1 MSGIEDVAK
10 SLGIDIVSS
19 PEQVSGEQ
27 TAPEVVE
34 STEPVLGAEE
44 ETATEESDVLE
55 NNDTPTTE
63 EEVAT
68 ETESVEQVGEV
79 ANSPDSEPVS
89 EPTDSEVATT
99 PSVSFDD
106 ADVLKALSE
115 MVGFEETLTKEDL
128 MDIFSGEAVE
138 EEKAPELDPTVQVI
152 ADFIAE
158 TGRTVE
164 DWFAYQSTNPSEM
177 DDLTVMTASLRS
189 QYPNLSDED
198 AQLLLDNKYKLNT
211 DEYSENDVRLGKLQL
226 QMDATTARA
235 ELEKVREQFKAPKV
249 ENTTAP
255 EQSEATFES
264 PIDENWIAEM
274 SKTVDSMETLKFKVG
289 DKDFNFAL
297 KPEYR
302 SELKKANADL
312 ENYFVQYID
321 DAGNWD
327 MNKLSQQRAIVD
339 NIESIVSAVY
349 SQGLSDGQSNVV
361 KEAVNPSAPAANSNS
376 VDTSSAEDKVR
387 QQILNALKGSDD
399 TLRIRF

>member
-1 MSGIEDVAK
+1 
-10 SLGIDIVSS
+10 
-19 PEQVSGEQ
+19 
-27 TAPEVVE
+27 
-34 STEPVLGAEE
+34 
-44 ETATEESDVLE
+44 
-55 NNDTPTTE
+55 
-63 EEVAT
+63 
-68 ETESVEQVGEV
+68 
-79 ANSPDSEPVS
+79 
-89 EPTDSEVATT
+89 
-99 PSVSFDD
+99 
-106 ADVLKALSE
+106 
-115 MVGFEETLTKEDL
+115 
-128 MDIFSGEAVE
+128 
-138 EEKAPELDPTVQVI
+138 
-152 ADFIAE
+152 
-158 TGRTVE
+158 
-164 DWFAYQSTNPSEM
+164 
-177 DDLTVMTASLRS
+177 
-189 QYPNLSDED
+189 
-198 AQLLLDNKYKLNT
+198 
-211 DEYSENDVRLGKLQL
+211 
-226 QMDATTARA
+226 MDATAARA

-264 PIDENWIAEM
+264 PIDENWIATM

>member
-1 MSGIEDVAK
+1 MAGIKDIAK
-10 SLGIDIVSS
+10 SLGIKIVDS
-19 PEQVSGEQ
+19 PEQMSGEQ
-27 TAPEVVE
+27 TAPEAVE
-34 STEPVLGAEE
+34 STEPVLGMEE
-44 ETATEESDVLE
+44 ETAPVESDVLE

-63 EEVAT
+63 GDVAT
-68 ETESVEQVGEV
+68 ETASVEQVAEV
-79 ANSPDSEPVS
+79 ANSTDSEPVS
-89 EPTDSEVATT
+89 EPTEPEVATT
-99 PSVSFDD
+99 PSINFED

-115 MVGFEETLTKEDL
+115 MVGFEETLTKEEL
-128 MDIFSGEAVE
+128 IDIFSGDAAE
-138 EEKAPELDPTVQVI
+138 EEEVYELDPTVQVI

-177 DDLTVMTASLRS
+177 DDVTVMTTNLRN
-189 QYPNLSDED
+189 QYPNLSNED

-226 QMDATTARA
+226 QMDATAARA

-249 ENTTAP
+249 ENTTAA

-264 PIDENWIAEM
+264 PIDENWIATM

-302 SELKKANADL
+302 SELKKSNADL